1 MGYKLL
7 ISIVPHNS
15 GELICNAAKSAG
27 AGGGTIAMGR
37 GTASNG
43 VLQLLGLGDT
53 SKDIAYIIIKSSIKS
68 AVYDAILKASEKK
81 AHFGVMFTLDTPD
94 FIRAGHLNEKSDESK
109 QSENLTSKGEETMSD
124 KSYQMINVIVN
135 KGYAEDAMEAA
146 RKAGAGGGTI
156 IGARGTAK
164 EGDAAFFGMKIVPE
178 KEMLMI
184 LVPAEKKEDIVAAI
198 TALPC
203 FAEAGSGIVFC
214 NEAQD
219 FTVLGK
225 K

>member
-1 MGYKLL
+1 MRYKLL
-7 ISIVPHNS
+7 VSIVPHDS
-15 GELICNAAKSAG
+15 GELISNAAKSAG

-53 SKDIAYIIIKSSIKS
+53 SKDLVYIILEEDKFDS
-68 AVYDAILKASEKK
+68 VRQAIISASESKK
-81 AHFGVMFTLDTPD
+81 HFGLLFSLKVDD
-94 FIRAGHLNEKSDESK
+94 FVKAGNLNINKIKEAEGGKSMAD
-109 QSENLTSKGEETMSD
+109 NT
-124 KSYQMINVIVN
+124 YQMINVIVN
-135 KGYAEDAMEAA
+135 KGYAEDAMAAA

-184 LVPAEKKEDIVAAI
+184 LVPAEQKDAIVQAIKE
-198 TALPC
+198 LPC
-203 FAEAGSGIVFC
+203 FAEAGSGIIFC
-214 NEAQD
+214 NEAED
-219 FTVLGK
+219 FTLLGK

>member
-1 MGYKLL
+1 MRYKLL
-7 ISIVPHNS
+7 VSIVPHDS
-15 GELICNAAKSAG
+15 GELISNAAKSAG

-53 SKDIAYIIIKSSIKS
+53 SKDLVYIILEEDKFDS
-68 AVYDAILKASEKK
+68 VRQAIISASESKK
-81 AHFGVMFTLDTPD
+81 HFGLLFSLKVDD
-94 FIRAGHLNEKSDESK
+94 FVKAGNLNINKIKEAEGGKSMAD
-109 QSENLTSKGEETMSD
+109 NT
-124 KSYQMINVIVN
+124 YQMINVIVN
-135 KGYAEDAMEAA
+135 KGYAEDAMAAA

-184 LVPAEKKEDIVAAI
+184 LVPAEQKDAIVQAIKE
-198 TALPC
+198 LPC
-203 FAEAGSGIVFC
+203 FAEAGSGIIFC
-214 NEAQD
+214 NEADD
-219 FTVLGK
+219 FTLLGK